1 MENGDVDI
9 LKYQRDDTWEIER
22 KTRFI
27 ESLLMGLPIPFL
39 FSWERPDDGNLKVV
53 DGTQRLRTILRFI
66 KGGMVLDPLDILSE
80 LTGMTFID
88 LSIGRQRKIKNRSIR
103 GISLNEHVDE
113 QARFV
118 IFDRINTGSNIANK
132 AVNG

>member
-9 LKYQRDDTWEIER
+9 PKYQRDDTWEIER

-39 FSWERPDDGNLKVV
+39 FFWERPDDGKLEVV

-66 KGGMVLDPLDILSE
+66 KGGMVLDPLDVLSE